1 MFYLIIRLN
10 QPYCLNTIPNRDLIK
25 NTIDCSC
32 MFWVFYLILLAA
44 IYWKWAS
51 NTMLM
56 L

>member
-10 QPYCLNTIPNRDLIK
+10 YPYSLNTSLNRTLIW

-51 NTMLM
+51 KTMLM